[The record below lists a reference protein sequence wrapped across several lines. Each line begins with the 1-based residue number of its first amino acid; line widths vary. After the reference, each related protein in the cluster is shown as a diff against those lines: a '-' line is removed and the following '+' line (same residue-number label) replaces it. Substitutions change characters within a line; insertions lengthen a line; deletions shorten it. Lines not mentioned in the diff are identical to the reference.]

1 MSRGF
6 VKEGDQEEVPMVLP
20 RAFLPSGTPNYVT
33 PEGLKKLLDEMES
46 LKKEWTDAGSNY
58 VAKNYLDAKKKLFK
72 MCKTA
77 VVNADDFYG
86 RDAFV
91 QLFNYVI

>member
-33 PEGLKKLLDEMES
+33 PEGMRKLHDEMDS
-46 LKKEWTDAGSNY
+46 LKKDWTEAGSNY
-58 VAKNYLDAKKKLFK
+58 VVKNHIDALQIETDVGTL
-72 MCKTA
+72 MQ
-77 VVNADDFYG
+77 Y
-86 RDAFV
+86 
-91 QLFNYVI
+91 

>member
-33 PEGLKKLLDEMES
+33 PEGLKKLQDEMES
-46 LKKEWTDAGSNY
+46 LKKEWIDAGS
-58 VAKNYLDAKKKLFK
+58 K
-72 MCKTA
+72 
-77 VVNADDFYG
+77 
-86 RDAFV
+86 
-91 QLFNYVI
+91 